1 MRDTKEAP
9 RSNFGIPQIPIK
21 IPMPIQHKPNS
32 PYDLYLEKQ
41 AELERILTKD
51 EVCAIM
57 DEVNPLANTYTL
69 PVAVM
74 RLNTIVQLA
83 AAGAHGEELL
93 DIVKNFQED
102 AVLYLVHNGHR
113 DLFNPSANDKLA
125 DLATEE

>member
-1 MRDTKEAP
+1 MKNTTIIFKC
-9 RSNFGIPQIPIK
+9 IPPNGR
-21 IPMPIQHKPNS
+21 KPCS

-57 DEVNPLANTYTL
+57 DELNPLANTYTML
-69 PVAVM
+69 EAIL
-74 RLNTIVQLA
+74 RLNTIVRLA
-83 AAGAHGEELL
+83 AAGAHGETLL

-102 AVLYLVHNGHR
+102 AVLHLVHNGHR
-113 DLFNPSANDKLA
+113 DLFNTSANDKLA